1 MNEYPLRTGN
11 AELSDNELLIFD
23 FLWWIHV
30 PRHFLYSDVYSIH
43 MNVAY
48 EHSMSNEEV
57 EDTLQRLLERKL
69 IANRVDSP
77 DSFTLTPAGGAL
89 WESERQPDWQTYVAD
104 HATHNEK
111 RFACVVLDENIGRLF
126 VAGMFAAGLIVPTN
140 QIKCRTIYKHW
151 LTPWKRVP
159 TAELVRVQ
167 TRGQEPFQ
175 FTNWDVYQSGRDWWR
190 DISELDAEN
199 RNRQI
204 TM

>member
-1 MNEYPLRTGN
+1 
-11 AELSDNELLIFD
+11 
-23 FLWWIHV
+23 
-30 PRHFLYSDVYSIH
+30 

-57 EDTLQRLLERKL
+57 DDTLQRLLERKL

-199 RNRQI
+199 RDRQI

>member
-11 AELSDNELLIFD
+11 TELSDNELLIFD

-57 EDTLQRLLERKL
+57 DDTLQRLLERKL

-89 WESERQPDWQTYVAD
+89 WELERQPDWQTYVAD
-104 HATHNEK
+104 HGSHNEK
-111 RFACVVLDENIGRLF
+111 RFACIVLDENIGRLF